1 MKIRK
6 ITSLT
11 ALVSFVV
18 LITTSVILY
27 IVPQGRVAYWADWH
41 LWGMSKTQWEN
52 IHINTGILFLMAILL
67 HIYYNW
73 KPIVLYLKDKS
84 KKLKIL
90 TPDFNIAFV
99 ITIIVFAGTYF
110 EIPPF
115 SSIIKISDA
124 IKDSAAKKYGEPPY
138 GHAELSSLK
147 SFSTRMGLDLTECMK
162 RLENASI
169 RVESEKQTILEI
181 AGQNKLS
188 PKQVYANMKPAGTDA
203 PGNIKK
209 LPANPKPNLGRSTL
223 SDICREYGFDVNFV
237 IKKLAESNITATE
250 GMTFKT
256 IAEQNNKNT
265 MAIYEILID
274 ASLPAP
280 Q

>member
-11 ALVSFVV
+11 ALLSFVV

-41 LWGMSKTQWEN
+41 LWGMSKTQWGN

-73 KPIVLYLKDKS
+73 KPIILYLKDKS

-90 TPDFNIAFV
+90 TPDFNIACV

-162 RLENASI
+162 SLENAGI

-181 AGQNKLS
+181 AGQNKLP
-188 PKQVYANMKPAGTDA
+188 PKQVYANMKPVGTDA

-209 LPANPKPNLGRSTL
+209 LPANPKPGLGRSTL
-223 SDICREYGFDVNFV
+223 SDICREYGFDVSFV

-256 IAEQNNKNT
+256 ISEQNNKST